1 MTANQGETIMYINM
15 NEKNKIK
22 TNQFINGE
30 TVAYGIAAFISVFLF
45 ASIKQIFKVFI
56 GLNVQLSLG
65 AAFVIAEVV
74 LYLLER
80 RFVFRKSV
88 LSSNLKQIVLLVFR
102 SAVNFGFYGLSD
114 FLFSNI
120 LKMETSFVWLIAV
133 CSSLG
138 FNYFFDRI
146 LLFDCDYKAESVKS
160 SRIDKSFYAYRFV
173 ALSALMT
180 VVCVSIVYIISSAF
194 PFGDYTIMRMDLY
207 HQYGPLFAELYD
219 RVVNHH
225 SFIYSWYSGGGSSF
239 LGNYLNYLS
248 SPLTALIFLFDKE
261 NIASAITFL
270 VAVKCILT
278 ASSFSFYLKKSK
290 NFHNIFNV
298 ALSVLYA
305 FSAYMLA
312 YYWNVMWIDAM
323 ILLPLIA
330 LGIENIINGKKIT
343 LYVCSLALLFFSSYY
358 MGFMCCIFAVI
369 YFIFYYVLV
378 SEAGEKVNPKL
389 RFEKKYTFKE
399 LNNSKFFNR
408 GLRFAVGSI
417 LSACICA
424 VTLIPVFIILRA
436 SSATSD
442 SFPTTFESY
451 YNIFDFITSHFAAL
465 ETTIRSSGE
474 DVLPNIYSGI
484 PAIILLPLFVINKKI
499 SLKEKTAYIAV
510 MLLLL
515 FSFNNNCMN
524 FIWHAFHF
532 PNDLPFRFSYM
543 YSFIILTASAKCLTN
558 FNGFKAKDICYVG
571 FLWLFFIVLAQ
582 KMPTTKMDS
591 LSIYVTI
598 ALLIFWC
605 GFFYMLKSK
614 KAPKIAKTAICLLLV
629 FSEAIIS
636 GAKGIQFYYENKDYS
651 SAYQTTVSAVDKI
664 KESDKDFYRFEQCYL
679 ETRMDPCYYGY
690 NGMSTFSSMAY
701 EKYSQLQY
709 SLGMFG
715 NRINSYTYNPQTAVY
730 NAMFN
735 IKYLMHCKTGAEPD
749 PNLFEY
755 KFSSDDGETNVYENI
770 YNLPIAY
777 AVNSEVESW
786 DTEEGNPFAIQSDFF
801 RLATGYS
808 NVFEEVDFTKTESD
822 SVICDTVTENGTY
835 WISDINSSEGYGYAY
850 ITISPKINGNVYLYV
865 TSTDITS
872 IEVEKNDKET
882 TQQSI
887 EEPYIL
893 DLGYCEAGEDTT
905 ITIDCSAVE
914 SESTNFDIYAY
925 TLNHDVFEQGYNRLK
940 ADSIEISD
948 YTETK
953 IEGTITVNEDSYLY
967 SSIPFDKGWKV
978 EIDGQKAET
987 FEIGEAMLGTMI
999 KAGKHTVTYT
1009 YLPQGLKY
1017 GAVISALTVAG
1028 ICGYAVYVK
1037 SKSRK
1042 TDLKVS
1048 EIEIS
1053 N

>member
-1 MTANQGETIMYINM
+1 MYICNDKID
-15 NEKNKIK
+15 NIK

-30 TVAYGIAAFISVFLF
+30 TAAYSIAAVISVFLF
-45 ASIKQIFKVFI
+45 ASLKQILKIFI
-56 GLNVQLSLG
+56 GLNAQISISI
-65 AAFVIAEVV
+65 AFVIAEVV
-74 LYLLER
+74 LYLFEK
-80 RFVFRKSV
+80 RFVFRKAV
-88 LSSNLKQIVLLVFR
+88 LSSNLKQIILLVFR

-133 CSSLG
+133 CSSIG

-146 LLFDCDYKAESVKS
+146 LLFDCDYKAESVK
-160 SRIDKSFYAYRFV
+160 KSKIYIGFYSYRFV
-173 ALSALMT
+173 LLTVLMT
-180 VVCVSIVYIISSAF
+180 VLSISVIYIISSAF

-219 RVVNHH
+219 RVINHH

-270 VAVKCILT
+270 VAVKCVLS
-278 ASSFSFYLKKSK
+278 AASFSLYLKKSQ

-323 ILLPLIA
+323 ILLPFIA

-343 LYVCSLALLFFSSYY
+343 LYVSALALLFFSSYY

-389 RFEKKYTFKE
+389 KFAKKYTFKE

-408 GLRFAVGSI
+408 CVKFAVGSI

-424 VTLIPVFIILRA
+424 ITLMPVFMILRS

-442 SFPTTFESY
+442 SFPSTFESY

-484 PAIILLPLFVINKKI
+484 PAIILFPLFIINKKI
-499 SLKEKTAYIAV
+499 SLKEKAAYIV
-510 MLLLL
+510 VLLLLL

-532 PNDLPFRFSYM
+532 PNDLPFRFSYI
-543 YSFIILTASAKCLTN
+543 YSFLLLIAAAKCLAN
-558 FNGFKAKDICYVG
+558 FDGFKAKDICYVG
-571 FLWLFFIVLAQ
+571 FLWLFFIVIAQ

-591 LSIYVTI
+591 LTIYITI
-598 ALLIFWC
+598 ALLILWC

-614 KAPKIAKTAICLLLV
+614 KAPKIVKTAICLLLV
-629 FSEAIIS
+629 FSESIIS
-636 GAKGIQFYYENKDYS
+636 GAKGLQFYYENKDYS
-651 SAYQTTVSAVDKI
+651 SSYQTTISAVDKI

-701 EKYSQLQY
+701 ENYSQLQY

-735 IKYLMHCKTGAEPD
+735 IKYLMHSKTGTEPD

-755 KFSSDDGETNVYENI
+755 KFSSDDEETDIYENL

-777 AVNSEVESW
+777 AVNSELENW

-801 RLATGYS
+801 RLSTGYS
-808 NVFEEVDFTKTESD
+808 NVFEKMNFTKTEAD

-835 WISDINSSEGYGYAY
+835 WISDINASESNGYAY
-850 ITISPKINGNVYLYV
+850 VTISPKINGNAYLYV
-865 TSTDITS
+865 TSPDVTS
-872 IEVEKNDKET
+872 IEVENGDSSV
-882 TQQSI
+882 TQQNI

-893 DLGYCEAGEDTT
+893 DLGYYEAGEEAT
-905 ITIDCSAVE
+905 ITIDCSSVE
-914 SESTNFDIYAY
+914 SESTNFEIYAY
-925 TLNHDVFEQGYNRLK
+925 SLNHDVFEQGFSRLK
-940 ADSIEISD
+940 TNSIEITD
-948 YTETK
+948 YSETK
-953 IEGTITVNEDSYLY
+953 LEGTITVSEDGYLY
-967 SSIPFDKGWKV
+967 SSIPFDKGWTI
-978 EIDGQKAET
+978 EIDGQKTET
-987 FEIGEAMLGTMI
+987 FEIGNAMLGTMI

-1009 YLPQGLKY
+1009 YSPKGLNY
-1017 GAVISALTVAG
+1017 GTIISAITVEG
-1028 ICGYAVYVK
+1028 ICGYAIYSK
-1037 SKSRK
+1037 LKSRK
-1042 TDLKVS
+1042 ADIDS
-1048 EIEIS
+1048 ELSVFEIS